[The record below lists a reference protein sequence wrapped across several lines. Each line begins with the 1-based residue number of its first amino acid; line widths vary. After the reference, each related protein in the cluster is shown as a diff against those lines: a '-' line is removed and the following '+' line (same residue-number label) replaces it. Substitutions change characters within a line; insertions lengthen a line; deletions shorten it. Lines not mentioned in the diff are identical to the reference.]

1 MLQKMKIDI
10 ITICD
15 YAKIENGRLSIV
27 DSRDFLEV
35 PKFPWRVYI
44 GIAVKGTLMHDM
56 PADSYY
62 ILSIFKKDDIKAA
75 NDGTL
80 SENKIVFMTKSPAI
94 EDKGKFAIA
103 GNIRGLIFN
112 NPGDYIFRIQ
122 SSDGMNCDYE
132 FSVVQSK
139 GNEND

>member
-1 MLQKMKIDI
+1 MKIDI

-15 YAKIENGRLSIV
+15 YAKIEQGRLSIV

-56 PADSYY
+56 PKDSHY
-62 ILSIFKKDDIKAA
+62 ILSIFNKDDIKAA
-75 NDGTL
+75 DDGSLT
-80 SENKIVFMTKSPAI
+80 ERMTVFRAQSPAI

-112 NPGDYIFRIQ
+112 EPGDYIFRIQ
-122 SSDGMNCDYE
+122 SSDGARCDYR
-132 FSVVQSK
+132 FSVVLSK
-139 GNEND
+139 RNDNE